1 MTYFWKIFRFAKP
14 YSKYMALNIFFNV
27 LYAFFNAFSFLVLMP
42 MLEVLF
48 GENRAVYTKPSF
60 SGALDFKTYVSDRM
74 SFEVTRYAGEDPQR
88 ALLLVISLIL
98 VTFLLKNLFNYIALF
113 FITFLRNG
121 ILKDIRIALYNT
133 ITKMSMA
140 HFTEKRKGD
149 LMSRVSNDVTEIQY
163 SFLSIIELL
172 IREPLTITFALIMML
187 GISAK
192 LTLFVLLFVPFAGI
206 LISRIGKTLQP
217 KSNKVQIEVGEVLA
231 KIEETISGLNI
242 IKAFRAEGSF
252 QAKFKDTNQRLF
264 KLSNSLINRMNL
276 SSPLSEF
283 LGIGVFAVLLWYGGS
298 LVLVEKQLNAAAF
311 LTFLLLAYG
320 VLTPAKGI
328 SKALYSIKKGNA
340 AAARILEVL
349 ETPNPIVDPV
359 KPEKMSAFSKE
370 ISFNKVSFAYENELV
385 IDKLNLTIPK
395 GSSVALVGPS
405 GGGKSTIANLVP
417 RFYDVN
423 EGSISI
429 DGTDIRQITKND
441 LRSLMGIVTQ
451 DSILFNDTVANNL
464 RIAKP
469 DATEKELKNA
479 AEIANAL
486 SFIEALPKGFDTAIG
501 DQGNKLSGGQ
511 KQRLSIA
518 RAVLK
523 NPEILIL
530 DEATSALDTESER
543 LVQEALIKMMK
554 SRTSLVIAHRLST
567 IQNADLIV
575 VLQNGKIAEKGIH
588 EELIAKNGTYKKLI
602 ELQSFQKY
610 TP

>member
-48 GENRAVYTKPSF
+48 GENRAVYTKPLF
-60 SGALDFKTYVSDRM
+60 SSALDFKTYVSDRM

-172 IREPLTITFALIMML
+172 IREPLTIVFALLMMFS
-187 GISAK
+187 ISAK

-206 LISRIGKTLQP
+206 LITRIGKTLQP
-217 KSNKVQIEVGEVLA
+217 KSNKVQVEVGEVLA

-252 QAKFKDTNQRLF
+252 QSKFRDTNQRLF

-283 LGIGVFAVLLWYGGS
+283 LGISVFAVLLWYGGS

-311 LTFLLLAYG
+311 ITFLGLAYG

-359 KPEKMSAFSKE
+359 KPKKMSAFNKGVR
-370 ISFNKVSFAYENELV
+370 FNKVSFAYGDELV

-429 DGTDIRQITKND
+429 DGTDIRQFTKND

-451 DSILFNDTVANNL
+451 DSLLFNDTVANNL

-486 SFIEALPKGFDTAIG
+486 SFIEALPKGFDTSIG

-575 VLQNGKIAEKGIH
+575 VLQNGKIAEKGTH
-588 EELIAKNGTYKKLI
+588 EELIAKKGTYKKLI
-602 ELQSFQKY
+602 ELQSFQ
-610 TP
+610 

>member
-1 MTYFWKIFRFAKP
+1 
-14 YSKYMALNIFFNV
+14 MALNIFFNV

-121 ILKDIRIALYNT
+121 ILKDIRIALYNS

-149 LMSRVSNDVTEIQY
+149 LMSRVSNDVIEIQY

-486 SFIEALPKGFDTAIG
+486 SFIEALPKGLDTAIG

-575 VLQNGKIAEKGIH
+575 VLQNGKIAEKGTH

-602 ELQSFQKY
+602 ELQSFQ
-610 TP
+610 

>member
-60 SGALDFKTYVSDRM
+60 SSALDFKTYVSDRM

-172 IREPLTITFALIMML
+172 IREPLTIVFALLMMFS
-187 GISAK
+187 ISAK

-206 LISRIGKTLQP
+206 LITRIGKTLQP
-217 KSNKVQIEVGEVLA
+217 KSNKVQVEVGEVLA

-252 QAKFKDTNQRLF
+252 QSKFRDTNQRLF

-283 LGIGVFAVLLWYGGS
+283 LGISVFAVLLWYGGS

-311 LTFLLLAYG
+311 ITFLGLAYG

-359 KPEKMSAFSKE
+359 KPKKMSAFNKGVR
-370 ISFNKVSFAYENELV
+370 FNEVSFAYEDELV

-429 DGTDIRQITKND
+429 DGTDIRQFTKND

-469 DATEKELKNA
+469 DATEKELNNA

-486 SFIEALPKGFDTAIG
+486 SFIEALPKGFDTSIG

-575 VLQNGKIAEKGIH
+575 VLQNGKIAEKGTH
-588 EELIAKNGTYKKLI
+588 EELIAKKGTYKKLI
-602 ELQSFQKY
+602 ELQSFQ
-610 TP
+610 

>member
-1 MTYFWKIFRFAKP
+1 
-14 YSKYMALNIFFNV
+14 MALNIFFNV

-48 GENRAVYTKPSF
+48 GENRAVFTKPSF
-60 SGALDFKTYVSDRM
+60 SGAFDFKTYLSERM
-74 SFEVTRYAGEDPQR
+74 SYEVTRYAGDDPQS
-88 ALLLVISLIL
+88 ALILVVSLIL
-98 VTFLLKNLFNYIALF
+98 MTFLLKNLFNYIALF

-121 ILKDIRIALYNT
+121 ILKDIRITLFNK

-149 LMSRVSNDVTEIQY
+149 LMSRVSNDVSEIQY

-172 IREPLTITFALIMML
+172 IREPLTIVFALIMMFS
-187 GISAK
+187 ISAK
-192 LTLFVLLFVPFAGI
+192 LTFFVLLFVPFAGI
-206 LISRIGKTLQP
+206 LISRIGKSLQP
-217 KSNKVQIEVGEVLA
+217 KSNKVQIEVGEILA

-242 IKAFRAEGSF
+242 IKAFRAERLF
-252 QAKFKDTNQRLF
+252 QDKFKTTNQRLF

-283 LGIGVFAVLLWYGGS
+283 LGIGVFGVLLWYGGS

-311 LTFLLLAYG
+311 ITFLGLAYG

-340 AAARILEVL
+340 AAARIIEVL
-349 ETPNPIVDPV
+349 ETSNPIVDPV
-359 KPEKMSAFSKE
+359 NPKKMGRFTKG
-370 ISFNKVSFAYENELV
+370 ISFNKVYFGYEDEIA
-385 IDKLNLTIPK
+385 IDNLNLTIPK
-395 GSSVALVGPS
+395 GSAVALVGPS
-405 GGGKSTIANLVP
+405 GGGKSTIAKLVP
-417 RFYDVN
+417 RFYDVR

-429 DGTDIRQITKND
+429 DGTDIRQFTKND

-469 DATEKELKNA
+469 DASEKELINA
-479 AEIANAL
+479 TKIANAL
-486 SFIEALPKGFDTAIG
+486 SFIEALPKGFDTVIG

-575 VLQNGKIAEKGIH
+575 VLKNGKIAEKGTH

-602 ELQSFQKY
+602 ELQSFQ
-610 TP
+610 

>member
-1 MTYFWKIFRFAKP
+1 MTYFCKIFRFAKP

-48 GENRAVYTKPSF
+48 GENRAVYTKPSY

-98 VTFLLKNLFNYIALF
+98 VTFLLKNLFNFIALF

-133 ITKMSMA
+133 ITKMCMA

-192 LTLFVLLFVPFAGI
+192 LTFFVLLFVPFAGI

-359 KPEKMSAFSKE
+359 NPEKMSAFSKE
-370 ISFNKVSFAYENELV
+370 ISLNKVSFAYKNELV

-464 RIAKP
+464 RIAKS

-575 VLQNGKIAEKGIH
+575 VLQNGKIAEKGTH

-602 ELQSFQKY
+602 ELQSFQ
-610 TP
+610 

>member
-60 SGALDFKTYVSDRM
+60 SSALDFKTYVSDRM

-172 IREPLTITFALIMML
+172 IREPLTIVFALLMMFS
-187 GISAK
+187 ISAK

-206 LISRIGKTLQP
+206 LITRIGKTLQP
-217 KSNKVQIEVGEVLA
+217 KSNKVQVEVGEVLA

-252 QAKFKDTNQRLF
+252 QSKFRDTNQRLF

-283 LGIGVFAVLLWYGGS
+283 LGISVFAVLLWYGGS
-298 LVLVEKQLNAAAF
+298 LVLFEKQLNAAAF
-311 LTFLLLAYG
+311 ITFLGLAYG

-359 KPEKMSAFSKE
+359 KPKKMSAFNKGVR
-370 ISFNKVSFAYENELV
+370 FNEVSFAYEDELV

-429 DGTDIRQITKND
+429 DGTDIRQFTKND

-486 SFIEALPKGFDTAIG
+486 SFIEALPKGFDTSIG

-575 VLQNGKIAEKGIH
+575 VLQNGKIAEKGTH
-588 EELIAKNGTYKKLI
+588 EELIAKKGTYKKLI
-602 ELQSFQKY
+602 ELQSFQ
-610 TP
+610 

>member
-42 MLEVLF
+42 MLEILF

-121 ILKDIRIALYNT
+121 ILKDIRIALYNS

-486 SFIEALPKGFDTAIG
+486 SFIEALPKGLDTAIG

-575 VLQNGKIAEKGIH
+575 VLQKGKIAEKGTH

-602 ELQSFQKY
+602 ELQSFQ
-610 TP
+610 

>member
-60 SGALDFKTYVSDRM
+60 SSALDFKTYVSDRM

-172 IREPLTITFALIMML
+172 IREPLTIVFALLMMFS
-187 GISAK
+187 ISAK

-206 LISRIGKTLQP
+206 LITRIGKTLQP
-217 KSNKVQIEVGEVLA
+217 KSNKVQVEVGEVLA

-252 QAKFKDTNQRLF
+252 QSKFRDTNQRLF

-283 LGIGVFAVLLWYGGS
+283 LGISVFAVLLWYGGS

-311 LTFLLLAYG
+311 ITFLGLAYG

-359 KPEKMSAFSKE
+359 KPKKMSAFNKGVR
-370 ISFNKVSFAYENELV
+370 FNKVSFAYEDELV

-429 DGTDIRQITKND
+429 DGTDIRQFTKND

-486 SFIEALPKGFDTAIG
+486 SFIEALPKGFDTSIG

-575 VLQNGKIAEKGIH
+575 VLQNGKIAEKGTH
-588 EELIAKNGTYKKLI
+588 EELIAKKGTYKKLI
-602 ELQSFQKY
+602 ELQSFQ
-610 TP
+610 

>member
-60 SGALDFKTYVSDRM
+60 SSALDFKTYVSDRM

-172 IREPLTITFALIMML
+172 IREPLTIVFALLMMFS
-187 GISAK
+187 ISAK

-206 LISRIGKTLQP
+206 LITRIGKTLQP
-217 KSNKVQIEVGEVLA
+217 KSNKVQVEVGEVLA

-252 QAKFKDTNQRLF
+252 QSKFRDTNQRLF

-283 LGIGVFAVLLWYGGS
+283 LGISVFAVLLWYGGS

-311 LTFLLLAYG
+311 ITFLGLAYG

-359 KPEKMSAFSKE
+359 KPKKMSAFNKGVR
-370 ISFNKVSFAYENELV
+370 FNEVSFAYEDELV

-429 DGTDIRQITKND
+429 DGTDIRQFTKND

-486 SFIEALPKGFDTAIG
+486 SFIEALPKGFDTRIG

-575 VLQNGKIAEKGIH
+575 VLQNGKIAEKGTH
-588 EELIAKNGTYKKLI
+588 EELTAKKGTYKKLI
-602 ELQSFQKY
+602 ELQSFQ
-610 TP
+610 

>member
-60 SGALDFKTYVSDRM
+60 SSALDFKSYVSDRM

-172 IREPLTITFALIMML
+172 IREPLTIVFALLMMFS
-187 GISAK
+187 ISAK

-206 LISRIGKTLQP
+206 LITRIGKTLQP
-217 KSNKVQIEVGEVLA
+217 KSNKVQVEVGEVLA

-252 QAKFKDTNQRLF
+252 QSKFRDTNQRLF

-283 LGIGVFAVLLWYGGS
+283 LGISVFAVLLWYGGS

-311 LTFLLLAYG
+311 ITFLGLAYG

-359 KPEKMSAFSKE
+359 KPKKMSAFNKGVR
-370 ISFNKVSFAYENELV
+370 FNEVSFAYEDELV

-429 DGTDIRQITKND
+429 DGTDIRQFTKND

-469 DATEKELKNA
+469 DSTEKELKNA

-486 SFIEALPKGFDTAIG
+486 SFIEALPKGFDTSIG

-575 VLQNGKIAEKGIH
+575 VLQNGKIAEKGTH
-588 EELIAKNGTYKKLI
+588 EELIAKKGTYKKLI
-602 ELQSFQKY
+602 ELQSFQ
-610 TP
+610 

>member
-1 MTYFWKIFRFAKP
+1 
-14 YSKYMALNIFFNV
+14 
-27 LYAFFNAFSFLVLMP
+27 
-42 MLEVLF
+42 
-48 GENRAVYTKPSF
+48 
-60 SGALDFKTYVSDRM
+60 LDFKTYVSDRM

-121 ILKDIRIALYNT
+121 ILKDIRISLYNT

-172 IREPLTITFALIMML
+172 IREPLTIAFALIMMFS
-187 GISAK
+187 ISAK

-264 KLSNSLINRMNL
+264 RLSNSLINRMNL

-311 LTFLLLAYG
+311 ITFLGLAYG

-370 ISFNKVSFAYENELV
+370 ISFNKVSFAYEEEIV

-429 DGTDIRQITKND
+429 DGTDIRRFTKND

-479 AEIANAL
+479 AKIANAL

-575 VLQNGKIAEKGIH
+575 VLQNGKIAEKGTH

-602 ELQSFQKY
+602 ELQSFQ
-610 TP
+610 

>member
-60 SGALDFKTYVSDRM
+60 SSTLDFKTYVSDRM

-172 IREPLTITFALIMML
+172 IREPLTIVFALLMMFS
-187 GISAK
+187 ISAK

-206 LISRIGKTLQP
+206 LITRIGKTLQP
-217 KSNKVQIEVGEVLA
+217 KSNKVQVEVGEVLA

-252 QAKFKDTNQRLF
+252 QSKFRDTNQRLF

-283 LGIGVFAVLLWYGGS
+283 LGISVFAVLLWYGGS

-311 LTFLLLAYG
+311 ITFLGLAYG

-359 KPEKMSAFSKE
+359 KPKKMSAFNKGVRFKE
-370 ISFNKVSFAYENELV
+370 VSFAYEDELV

-429 DGTDIRQITKND
+429 DGTDIRQFTKND

-486 SFIEALPKGFDTAIG
+486 SFIEALPKGFDTSIG

-575 VLQNGKIAEKGIH
+575 VLQNGKIAEKGTH
-588 EELIAKNGTYKKLI
+588 EELIAKKGTYKKLI
-602 ELQSFQKY
+602 ELQSFQ
-610 TP
+610 

>member
-60 SGALDFKTYVSDRM
+60 SSALDFKTYVSDRM

-172 IREPLTITFALIMML
+172 IREPLTIVFALLMMFS
-187 GISAK
+187 ISAK

-206 LISRIGKTLQP
+206 LITRIGKTLQP
-217 KSNKVQIEVGEVLA
+217 KSNKVQVEVGEVLA

-252 QAKFKDTNQRLF
+252 QSKFRDTNQRLF

-283 LGIGVFAVLLWYGGS
+283 LGISVFAVLLWYGGS

-311 LTFLLLAYG
+311 ITFLGLAYG

-359 KPEKMSAFSKE
+359 KPKKMSAFNKGVR
-370 ISFNKVSFAYENELV
+370 FNEVSFAYEDELV

-429 DGTDIRQITKND
+429 DETDIRQFTKND

-486 SFIEALPKGFDTAIG
+486 SFIEALPKGFDTSIG

-575 VLQNGKIAEKGIH
+575 VLQNGKIAEKGTH
-588 EELIAKNGTYKKLI
+588 EELIAKKGTYKKLI
-602 ELQSFQKY
+602 ELQSFQ
-610 TP
+610 

>member
-1 MTYFWKIFRFAKP
+1 
-14 YSKYMALNIFFNV
+14 MALNIFFNV

-121 ILKDIRIALYNT
+121 ILKDIRISLYNT

-172 IREPLTITFALIMML
+172 IREPLTITFALIMMFS
-187 GISAK
+187 ISAK
-192 LTLFVLLFVPFAGI
+192 LSLFVLLFVPFAGI

-264 KLSNSLINRMNL
+264 RLSNSLINRMNL

-311 LTFLLLAYG
+311 ITFLGLAYG

-395 GSSVALVGPS
+395 GSSVALVGTS

-429 DGTDIRQITKND
+429 DGTDIRQITKNE

-486 SFIEALPKGFDTAIG
+486 SFIDALPKGFDATIG

-554 SRTSLVIAHRLST
+554 SRTSLIIAHRLST

-575 VLQNGKIAEKGIH
+575 VLQNGKITEKGTH
-588 EELIAKNGTYKKLI
+588 EELIAKKGTYKKLI
-602 ELQSFQKY
+602 ELQSFQ
-610 TP
+610 

>member
-60 SGALDFKTYVSDRM
+60 SSALDFKTYLSDRM

-172 IREPLTITFALIMML
+172 IREPLTIVFALLMMFS
-187 GISAK
+187 ISAK

-206 LISRIGKTLQP
+206 LITRIGKTLQP
-217 KSNKVQIEVGEVLA
+217 KSNKVQVEVGEVLA

-252 QAKFKDTNQRLF
+252 QSKFRDTNQRLF

-283 LGIGVFAVLLWYGGS
+283 LGISVFAVLLWYGGS

-311 LTFLLLAYG
+311 ITFLGLAYG
-320 VLTPAKGI
+320 VLAPAKGI

-359 KPEKMSAFSKE
+359 KPKKMSAFNKGVR
-370 ISFNKVSFAYENELV
+370 FNEVSFAYEDELV

-429 DGTDIRQITKND
+429 DGTDIRQFTKND

-469 DATEKELKNA
+469 DATEKELNNA

-486 SFIEALPKGFDTAIG
+486 SFIEALPKGFDTSIG

-575 VLQNGKIAEKGIH
+575 VLQNGKIAEKGTH
-588 EELIAKNGTYKKLI
+588 EELIAKKGTYKKLI
-602 ELQSFQKY
+602 ELQSFQ
-610 TP
+610 

>member
-60 SGALDFKTYVSDRM
+60 SSALDFKTYVSDRM

-172 IREPLTITFALIMML
+172 IREPLTIVFALLMMFS
-187 GISAK
+187 ISAK

-206 LISRIGKTLQP
+206 LITRIGKTLQP
-217 KSNKVQIEVGEVLA
+217 KSNKVQVEVGEVLA

-252 QAKFKDTNQRLF
+252 QSKFRDTNQRLF

-283 LGIGVFAVLLWYGGS
+283 LGISVFAVLLWYGGS

-311 LTFLLLAYG
+311 ITFLGLAYG

-359 KPEKMSAFSKE
+359 KPKKMSAFNKGVR
-370 ISFNKVSFAYENELV
+370 FNEVSFAYEDELV

-429 DGTDIRQITKND
+429 DGTDIRQFTKND

-486 SFIEALPKGFDTAIG
+486 SFIEALPKGFDTRIG

-575 VLQNGKIAEKGIH
+575 VLQNGKIAEKGTH
-588 EELIAKNGTYKKLI
+588 EELIAKKGTYKKLI
-602 ELQSFQKY
+602 ELQSFQ
-610 TP
+610 

>member
-121 ILKDIRIALYNT
+121 ILKDIRIALYNS

-149 LMSRVSNDVTEIQY
+149 LMSRVSNDVIEIQY

-359 KPEKMSAFSKE
+359 NPEKMSAFSKE
-370 ISFNKVSFAYENELV
+370 ISFNKVFYAFCLCSF
-385 IDKLNLTIPK
+385 LNL
-395 GSSVALVGPS
+395 L
-405 GGGKSTIANLVP
+405 
-417 RFYDVN
+417 
-423 EGSISI
+423 
-429 DGTDIRQITKND
+429 
-441 LRSLMGIVTQ
+441 GI
-451 DSILFNDTVANNL
+451 FN
-464 RIAKP
+464 I
-469 DATEKELKNA
+469 
-479 AEIANAL
+479 
-486 SFIEALPKGFDTAIG
+486 F
-501 DQGNKLSGGQ
+501 
-511 KQRLSIA
+511 
-518 RAVLK
+518 
-523 NPEILIL
+523 
-530 DEATSALDTESER
+530 
-543 LVQEALIKMMK
+543 
-554 SRTSLVIAHRLST
+554 
-567 IQNADLIV
+567 
-575 VLQNGKIAEKGIH
+575 
-588 EELIAKNGTYKKLI
+588 
-602 ELQSFQKY
+602 
-610 TP
+610 

>member
-60 SGALDFKTYVSDRM
+60 SSALDFKTYVSDRM

-140 HFTEKRKGD
+140 HFTKKRKGD

-172 IREPLTITFALIMML
+172 IREPLTIVFALLMMFS
-187 GISAK
+187 ISAK

-206 LISRIGKTLQP
+206 LITQIGKTLQP
-217 KSNKVQIEVGEVLA
+217 KSNKVQVEVGEVLA

-252 QAKFKDTNQRLF
+252 QSKFRDTNQRLF

-283 LGIGVFAVLLWYGGS
+283 LGISVFAVLLWYGGS

-311 LTFLLLAYG
+311 ITFLGLAYG

-359 KPEKMSAFSKE
+359 KPKKMSAFNKGVR
-370 ISFNKVSFAYENELV
+370 FNEVSFAYEDELV

-429 DGTDIRQITKND
+429 DGTDIRQFTKND

-469 DATEKELKNA
+469 DATEKELRNA

-486 SFIEALPKGFDTAIG
+486 SFIEALPKGFDTSIG

-575 VLQNGKIAEKGIH
+575 VLQNGKIAEKGTH
-588 EELIAKNGTYKKLI
+588 EELIAKKGTYKKLI
-602 ELQSFQKY
+602 ELQSFQ
-610 TP
+610 

>member
-48 GENRAVYTKPSF
+48 GENRAVYTKPLF
-60 SGALDFKTYVSDRM
+60 SSALDFKTYVSDRM

-172 IREPLTITFALIMML
+172 IREPLTIVFALLMMFS
-187 GISAK
+187 ISAK

-206 LISRIGKTLQP
+206 LITRIGKTLQP
-217 KSNKVQIEVGEVLA
+217 KSNKVQVEVGEVLA

-252 QAKFKDTNQRLF
+252 QSKFRDTNQRLF

-283 LGIGVFAVLLWYGGS
+283 LGISVFAVLLWYGGS

-311 LTFLLLAYG
+311 ITFLGLAYG

-359 KPEKMSAFSKE
+359 KPKKMSAFNKGVR
-370 ISFNKVSFAYENELV
+370 FNEVSFAYEDELV

-429 DGTDIRQITKND
+429 DGTDIRQFTKND

-451 DSILFNDTVANNL
+451 DSLLFNDTVANNL

-486 SFIEALPKGFDTAIG
+486 SFIEALPKGFDTSIG

-575 VLQNGKIAEKGIH
+575 VLQNGKIAEKGTH
-588 EELIAKNGTYKKLI
+588 EELIAKKGTYKKLI
-602 ELQSFQKY
+602 ELQSFQ
-610 TP
+610 

>member
-48 GENRAVYTKPSF
+48 GENRSVYSKPSF
-60 SGALDFKTYVSDRM
+60 TDTLDFKTYVSDRM

-121 ILKDIRIALYNT
+121 ILKDIRIDLYNT

-172 IREPLTITFALIMML
+172 IREPLTIAFALIMML
-187 GISAK
+187 SISAK

-311 LTFLLLAYG
+311 ITFLGLAYG

-359 KPEKMSAFSKE
+359 KPQKMSAFSKE
-370 ISFNKVSFAYENELV
+370 ISFNKVSFAYEDKFV

-417 RFYDVN
+417 RFYDID

-451 DSILFNDTVANNL
+451 DSILFNDTVAYNL

-479 AEIANAL
+479 AKIANAL

-523 NPEILIL
+523 SPEILIL

-554 SRTSLVIAHRLST
+554 SRTSIVIAHRLST

-575 VLQNGKIAEKGIH
+575 VLQNGKIVEKGTH

-602 ELQSFQKY
+602 ELQSFQ
-610 TP
+610 

>member
-1 MTYFWKIFRFAKP
+1 MSYFWKIFGFAKP
-14 YSKYMALNIFFNV
+14 FKKYMALNVFFNI

-48 GENRAVYTKPSF
+48 GENRVVETKPSF
-60 SGALDFKTYVSDRM
+60 NSAMDFKSFVSDRM
-74 SFEVTRYAGEDPQR
+74 NYEVTRFSNDDPER

-98 VTFLLKNLFNYIALF
+98 VTFFLKNIFNYAALF

-121 ILKDIRIALYNT
+121 TLKDIRIALYNKVT
-133 ITKMSMA
+133 NMSMS

-172 IREPLTITFALIMML
+172 IREPLTIFFALIMMFS
-187 GISAK
+187 ISAK
-192 LTLFVLLFVPFAGI
+192 LTLFVLIFVPFAGI

-242 IKAFRAEGSF
+242 IKAFRAESNF
-252 QAKFKDTNQRLF
+252 QEKFKQTNQRLF

-283 LGIGVFAVLLWYGGS
+283 MGIGVFAVLLWYGGS
-298 LVLVEKQLNAAAF
+298 LVLVEKQMNAAAF
-311 LTFLLLAYG
+311 ITFLGLAYG

-328 SKALYSIKKGNA
+328 SKALYNIKKGNA
-340 AAARILEVL
+340 AAARVLEVL
-349 ETPNPIVDPV
+349 ETENPIKNPKNPLDFG
-359 KPEKMSAFSKE
+359 K
-370 ISFNKVSFAYENELV
+370 FNKNITFNDVSFSYENEIV
-385 IDKLNLTIPK
+385 IDTLNLTIKK
-395 GSSVALVGPS
+395 GTSVALVGPS

-417 RFYDVN
+417 RFYDVTK
-423 EGSISI
+423 GCIQI
-429 DGTDIRQITKND
+429 DGNDIRDISKDD
-441 LRSLMGIVTQ
+441 LRELMGIVTQ
-451 DSILFNDTVANNL
+451 DSILFNDSIRNNL

-469 DATEKELKNA
+469 DATDEEMRKA
-479 AEIANAL
+479 TQIANAL
-486 SFIEALPKGFDTAIG
+486 SFIEALPNGFDTVIG

-511 KQRLSIA
+511 KQRLSIS

-523 NPEILIL
+523 DPAVLIL

-543 LVQEALIKMMK
+543 LVQDALIQMMK
-554 SRTSLVIAHRLST
+554 NRTSLVIAHRLST
-567 IQNADLIV
+567 IQNADLII
-575 VLQNGKIAEKGIH
+575 VLQNGKIVEKGKH
-588 EELIAKNGTYKKLI
+588 EELIAKKGVYKKLI
-602 ELQSFQKY
+602 ELQSFQ
-610 TP
+610 

>member
-60 SGALDFKTYVSDRM
+60 SSALDFKTYVSDRM

-88 ALLLVISLIL
+88 ALVLVISLIL

-121 ILKDIRIALYNT
+121 ILKDMRIALYNT

-172 IREPLTITFALIMML
+172 IREPLTIVFALLMMFS
-187 GISAK
+187 ISAK

-206 LISRIGKTLQP
+206 LITRIGKTLQP
-217 KSNKVQIEVGEVLA
+217 KSNKVQVEVGEVLA

-252 QAKFKDTNQRLF
+252 QSKFRDTNQRLF

-283 LGIGVFAVLLWYGGS
+283 LGISVFAVLLWYGGS

-311 LTFLLLAYG
+311 ITFLGLAYG

-359 KPEKMSAFSKE
+359 KPKKMSAFNKGVR
-370 ISFNKVSFAYENELV
+370 FNEVSFAYEDELV

-429 DGTDIRQITKND
+429 DGTDIRQFTKND

-486 SFIEALPKGFDTAIG
+486 SFIEALPKGFDTSIG

-575 VLQNGKIAEKGIH
+575 VLQNGKIAEKGTH
-588 EELIAKNGTYKKLI
+588 EELIAKKGTYKKLI
-602 ELQSFQKY
+602 ELQSFQ
-610 TP
+610 

>member
-1 MTYFWKIFRFAKP
+1 YAKP
-14 YSKYMALNIFFNV
+14 L
-27 LYAFFNAFSFLVLMP
+27 FS
-42 MLEVLF
+42 
-48 GENRAVYTKPSF
+48 S
-60 SGALDFKTYVSDRM
+60 ALDFKTYVSDRM

-172 IREPLTITFALIMML
+172 IREPLTIVFALLMMFS
-187 GISAK
+187 ISAK

-206 LISRIGKTLQP
+206 LITRIGKTLQP
-217 KSNKVQIEVGEVLA
+217 KSNKVQVEVGEVLA

-252 QAKFKDTNQRLF
+252 QSKFRDTNQRLF

-283 LGIGVFAVLLWYGGS
+283 LGISVFAVLLWYGGS

-311 LTFLLLAYG
+311 ITFLGLAYG

-359 KPEKMSAFSKE
+359 KPKKMSAFNKGVR
-370 ISFNKVSFAYENELV
+370 FNEVSFAYEDELV

-429 DGTDIRQITKND
+429 DGTDIRQFTKND

-486 SFIEALPKGFDTAIG
+486 SFIEALPKGFDTSIG

-575 VLQNGKIAEKGIH
+575 VLQNGKIAEKGTH

-602 ELQSFQKY
+602 ELQSFQ
-610 TP
+610 

>member
-1 MTYFWKIFRFAKP
+1 MTYFWKIFRFAEP

-121 ILKDIRIALYNT
+121 ILKDIRIALYNS

-149 LMSRVSNDVTEIQY
+149 LMSRVSNDVIEIQY

-395 GSSVALVGPS
+395 GSSVALVGTS

-429 DGTDIRQITKND
+429 DGTDIRQITKNE

-486 SFIEALPKGFDTAIG
+486 SFIEVLPKGFDTVIG

-575 VLQNGKIAEKGIH
+575 VLQNGKIAEKGTH

-602 ELQSFQKY
+602 ELQSFQ
-610 TP
+610 

>member
-1 MTYFWKIFRFAKP
+1 MSYFWKIFGFAKP
-14 YSKYMALNIFFNV
+14 YKKYMALNVFFNI

-48 GENRAVYTKPSF
+48 GENRVVETKPSF
-60 SGALDFKTYVSDRM
+60 NSAMDFKRFVSDRM
-74 SFEVTRYAGEDPQR
+74 NYEVTRFSNDDPER

-98 VTFLLKNLFNYIALF
+98 VTFFLKNIFNYAALF

-121 ILKDIRIALYNT
+121 ILKDIRIALYNKVT
-133 ITKMSMA
+133 NMSMS

-172 IREPLTITFALIMML
+172 IREPLTIFFALIMMFS
-187 GISAK
+187 ISAK
-192 LTLFVLLFVPFAGI
+192 LTLFVLIFVPFAGI

-242 IKAFRAEGSF
+242 IKAFRAESNF
-252 QAKFKDTNQRLF
+252 QEKFKQTNQRLF

-283 LGIGVFAVLLWYGGS
+283 MGIGVFAVLLWYGGS
-298 LVLVEKQLNAAAF
+298 LVLVEKQMNAAAF
-311 LTFLLLAYG
+311 ITFLGLAYG

-328 SKALYSIKKGNA
+328 SKALYNIKKGNA
-340 AAARILEVL
+340 AAARVLEVL
-349 ETPNPIVDPV
+349 ETENPIKNPKNPVDFG
-359 KPEKMSAFSKE
+359 K
-370 ISFNKVSFAYENELV
+370 FNKNITFKDVSFSYENEIV
-385 IDKLNLTIPK
+385 IDTLNLTIKK
-395 GSSVALVGPS
+395 GTSVALVGPS

-417 RFYDVN
+417 RFYDVTK
-423 EGSISI
+423 GRIQI
-429 DGTDIRQITKND
+429 DGNDIRDISKDD
-441 LRSLMGIVTQ
+441 LRELMGIVTQ
-451 DSILFNDTVANNL
+451 DSILFNDSIRNNL

-469 DATEKELKNA
+469 DATDEEMRKA
-479 AEIANAL
+479 TQIANAL
-486 SFIEALPKGFDTAIG
+486 SFIEALPNGFDTVIG

-511 KQRLSIA
+511 KQRLSIS

-523 NPEILIL
+523 DPAVLIL

-543 LVQEALIKMMK
+543 LVQDALIQMMK
-554 SRTSLVIAHRLST
+554 NRTSLVIAHRLST
-567 IQNADLIV
+567 IQNADLII
-575 VLQNGKIAEKGIH
+575 VLQNGKIVEKGKH
-588 EELIAKNGTYKKLI
+588 EELIAKKGVYKKLI
-602 ELQSFQKY
+602 ELQSFQ
-610 TP
+610 

>member
-48 GENRAVYTKPSF
+48 GENRAVYTKPLF
-60 SGALDFKTYVSDRM
+60 SSALDFKTYVSDRM

-172 IREPLTITFALIMML
+172 IREPLTIVFALLMMFS
-187 GISAK
+187 ISAK

-206 LISRIGKTLQP
+206 LITRIGKTLQP
-217 KSNKVQIEVGEVLA
+217 KSNKVQVEVGEVLA

-252 QAKFKDTNQRLF
+252 QSKFRDTNQRLF

-283 LGIGVFAVLLWYGGS
+283 LGISVFAVLLWYGGS

-311 LTFLLLAYG
+311 ITFLGLAYG

-359 KPEKMSAFSKE
+359 KPKKMSAFNKGVR
-370 ISFNKVSFAYENELV
+370 FNEVSFAYEDELV

-429 DGTDIRQITKND
+429 DGTDIRQFTKND

-486 SFIEALPKGFDTAIG
+486 SFIEALPKGFDTSIG

-575 VLQNGKIAEKGIH
+575 VLQNGKIGEKGTH
-588 EELIAKNGTYKKLI
+588 EELIAKKGAYKKLI
-602 ELQSFQKY
+602 ELQSFQ
-610 TP
+610 

>member
-14 YSKYMALNIFFNV
+14 YSNYMALNIFFNV

-48 GENRAVYTKPSF
+48 GENRAVYTKPLF
-60 SGALDFKTYVSDRM
+60 SSALDFKTYVSDRM

-172 IREPLTITFALIMML
+172 IREPLTIVFALLMMFS
-187 GISAK
+187 ISAK

-206 LISRIGKTLQP
+206 LITRIGKTLQP
-217 KSNKVQIEVGEVLA
+217 KSNKVQVEVGEVLA

-252 QAKFKDTNQRLF
+252 QSKFRDTNQRLF

-283 LGIGVFAVLLWYGGS
+283 LGISVFAVLLWYGGS

-311 LTFLLLAYG
+311 ITFLGLAYG

-359 KPEKMSAFSKE
+359 KPKKMSAFNKGVR
-370 ISFNKVSFAYENELV
+370 FNKVSFAYGDELV

-429 DGTDIRQITKND
+429 DGTDIRQFTKND

-451 DSILFNDTVANNL
+451 DSLLFNDTVANNL

-486 SFIEALPKGFDTAIG
+486 SFIEALPKGFDTSIG

-575 VLQNGKIAEKGIH
+575 VLQNGKIAEKGTH
-588 EELIAKNGTYKKLI
+588 EELIAKKGTYKKLI
-602 ELQSFQKY
+602 ELQSFQ
-610 TP
+610 

>member
-48 GENRAVYTKPSF
+48 GENRSVYTKPSF

-88 ALLLVISLIL
+88 ALILVISLIL

-121 ILKDIRIALYNT
+121 ILKDIRIDLYNN

-172 IREPLTITFALIMML
+172 IREPLTIAFALIMMFS
-187 GISAK
+187 ISAK

-311 LTFLLLAYG
+311 ITFLGLAYG

-349 ETPNPIVDPV
+349 ETPNPIADPV

-469 DATEKELKNA
+469 DATEKELNNA
-479 AEIANAL
+479 AKIANAL
-486 SFIEALPKGFDTAIG
+486 SFIEALPKGFDTMIG

-575 VLQNGKIAEKGIH
+575 VLQNGKIAEKGTH
-588 EELIAKNGTYKKLI
+588 EELIEKNGTYKKLI
-602 ELQSFQKY
+602 ELQSFQ
-610 TP
+610 

>member
-48 GENRAVYTKPSF
+48 GENRAVYTKPLF

-113 FITFLRNG
+113 FITVLRNG
-121 ILKDIRIALYNT
+121 ILKDIRISLYNT
-133 ITKMSMA
+133 ITNLSMA

-172 IREPLTITFALIMML
+172 IREPLTITFALIMMV

-192 LTLFVLLFVPFAGI
+192 LTFFVLLFVPVAGI

-298 LVLVEKQLNAAAF
+298 LVLVEKQINAAAF

-340 AAARILEVL
+340 AAARILELL
-349 ETPNPIVDPV
+349 ETPNPIVNPVDP
-359 KPEKMSAFSKE
+359 KKMSAFSKE
-370 ISFNKVSFAYENELV
+370 ISFNKVSFAYENEFV
-385 IDKLNLTIPK
+385 IDKLNLTILK

-429 DGTDIRQITKND
+429 DETDIRQFTKND

-469 DATEKELKNA
+469 DATEKELRNA

-575 VLQNGKIAEKGIH
+575 VLQNGKISEKGTH
-588 EELIAKNGTYKKLI
+588 EELIARNGTYKKLI
-602 ELQSFQKY
+602 QLQSFQ
-610 TP
+610 

>member
-60 SGALDFKTYVSDRM
+60 SSALDFKTYVSDRM

-172 IREPLTITFALIMML
+172 IREPLTIVFALLMMFS
-187 GISAK
+187 ISAK

-206 LISRIGKTLQP
+206 LITRIGKTLQP
-217 KSNKVQIEVGEVLA
+217 KSNKVQVEVGEVLA

-252 QAKFKDTNQRLF
+252 QSKFRDTNQRLF

-283 LGIGVFAVLLWYGGS
+283 LGISVFAVLLWYGGS

-311 LTFLLLAYG
+311 ITFLGLAYG

-359 KPEKMSAFSKE
+359 KPKKMSV
-370 ISFNKVSFAYENELV
+370 FNKGVRFNEVSFAYEDELV

-429 DGTDIRQITKND
+429 DGTDIRQFTKND

-486 SFIEALPKGFDTAIG
+486 SFIEALPKGFDTSIG

-575 VLQNGKIAEKGIH
+575 VLQNGKIAEKGTH
-588 EELIAKNGTYKKLI
+588 EELIAKKGTYKKLI
-602 ELQSFQKY
+602 ELQSFQ
-610 TP
+610 

>member
-1 MTYFWKIFRFAKP
+1 
-14 YSKYMALNIFFNV
+14 MALNIFFNV

-48 GENRAVYTKPSF
+48 GENREVYTKPSF

-121 ILKDIRIALYNT
+121 ILKDIRISLYNN

-172 IREPLTITFALIMML
+172 IREPLTIAFALIMMFS
-187 GISAK
+187 ISAK
-192 LTLFVLLFVPFAGI
+192 MTLFVLVFVPFAGI
-206 LISRIGKTLQP
+206 LITRVGKTLQP

-242 IKAFRAEGSF
+242 IKAFRAEESF
-252 QAKFKDTNQRLF
+252 QAKFKYTNQRLF

-311 LTFLLLAYG
+311 ITFLGLAYG

-349 ETPNPIVDPV
+349 ETTNPIVDPMNP
-359 KPEKMSAFSKE
+359 KIISSFSKE
-370 ISFNKVSFAYENELV
+370 ISFNKVSFAYEDELV
-385 IDKLNLTIPK
+385 IDKINLNIPK

-417 RFYDVN
+417 RFYDVS
-423 EGSISI
+423 EGYISI
-429 DGTDIRQITKND
+429 DGTDVRRITKDD
-441 LRSLMGIVTQ
+441 LRSFMGIVTQ

-469 DATEKELKNA
+469 DASEKELKNA
-479 AEIANAL
+479 AKIANAL

-554 SRTSLVIAHRLST
+554 SRTSIVIAHRLST

-575 VLQNGKIAEKGIH
+575 VLQNGKIAEKGTH

-602 ELQSFQKY
+602 ELQSFQ
-610 TP
+610 

>member
-1 MTYFWKIFRFAKP
+1 MSYFWKIFGFARP
-14 YSKYMALNIFFNV
+14 YKKYMALNVFFNI

-48 GENRAVYTKPSF
+48 GENRVVETKPSF
-60 SGALDFKTYVSDRM
+60 NSAMDFKSFVSDRM
-74 SFEVTRYAGEDPQR
+74 NYEVTRFSNDDPER

-98 VTFLLKNLFNYIALF
+98 VTFFLKNIFNYAALF

-121 ILKDIRIALYNT
+121 ILKDIRIALYNKVT
-133 ITKMSMA
+133 NMSMS

-172 IREPLTITFALIMML
+172 IREPLTIFFALIMMFS
-187 GISAK
+187 ISAK
-192 LTLFVLLFVPFAGI
+192 LTLFVLIFVPFAGI

-242 IKAFRAEGSF
+242 IKAFRAESNF
-252 QAKFKDTNQRLF
+252 QEKFKQTNQRLF

-283 LGIGVFAVLLWYGGS
+283 MGIGVFAVLLWYGGS
-298 LVLVEKQLNAAAF
+298 LVLVEKQMNAAAF
-311 LTFLLLAYG
+311 ITFLGLAYG

-328 SKALYSIKKGNA
+328 SKALYNIKKGNA
-340 AAARILEVL
+340 AAARVLEVL
-349 ETPNPIVDPV
+349 ETENPIKNPKNPVDFG
-359 KPEKMSAFSKE
+359 K
-370 ISFNKVSFAYENELV
+370 FNKNITFNDVSFSYENEIV
-385 IDKLNLTIPK
+385 IDTLNLTIKK
-395 GSSVALVGPS
+395 GTSVALVGPS

-417 RFYDVN
+417 RFYDVTK
-423 EGSISI
+423 GCIQI
-429 DGTDIRQITKND
+429 DGNDIRDISKDD
-441 LRSLMGIVTQ
+441 LRELMGIVTQ
-451 DSILFNDTVANNL
+451 DSILFNDSIRNNL

-469 DATEKELKNA
+469 DATDEEMRKA
-479 AEIANAL
+479 TQIANAL
-486 SFIEALPKGFDTAIG
+486 SFIEALPNGFDTVIG

-511 KQRLSIA
+511 KQRLSIS

-523 NPEILIL
+523 DPAVLIL

-543 LVQEALIKMMK
+543 LVQDALIQMMK
-554 SRTSLVIAHRLST
+554 NRTSLVIAHRLST
-567 IQNADLIV
+567 IQNADLII
-575 VLQNGKIAEKGIH
+575 VLQNGKIVEKGKH
-588 EELIAKNGTYKKLI
+588 EELIAKKGVYKKLI
-602 ELQSFQKY
+602 ELQSFQ
-610 TP
+610 

>member
-48 GENRAVYTKPSF
+48 GENRAVYTKPLF
-60 SGALDFKTYVSDRM
+60 SSALDFKTYLSDRM

-172 IREPLTITFALIMML
+172 IREPLTIVFALLMMFS
-187 GISAK
+187 ISAK

-206 LISRIGKTLQP
+206 LITRIGKTLQP
-217 KSNKVQIEVGEVLA
+217 KSNKVQVEVGEVLA

-252 QAKFKDTNQRLF
+252 QSKFRDTNQRLF

-283 LGIGVFAVLLWYGGS
+283 LGISVFAVLLWYGGS

-311 LTFLLLAYG
+311 ITFLGLAYG

-359 KPEKMSAFSKE
+359 KPKKMSAFNKGVT
-370 ISFNKVSFAYENELV
+370 FNKVSFAYEDELV

-429 DGTDIRQITKND
+429 DGTDIRQFTKND

-486 SFIEALPKGFDTAIG
+486 SFIEALPKGFDTSIG

-575 VLQNGKIAEKGIH
+575 VLQNGKIAEKGTH
-588 EELIAKNGTYKKLI
+588 EELIAKKGTYKKLI
-602 ELQSFQKY
+602 ELQSFQ
-610 TP
+610 

>member
-192 LTLFVLLFVPFAGI
+192 LTFFVLLFVPFAGI

-359 KPEKMSAFSKE
+359 NPEKMSAFSKE

-429 DGTDIRQITKND
+429 DGTDIRQFTKND

-464 RIAKP
+464 RVAKP
-469 DATEKELKNA
+469 DATEKELMSA
-479 AEIANAL
+479 AEIANAH
-486 SFIEALPKGFDTAIG
+486 SFIKALHKGFDTAIG

-554 SRTSLVIAHRLST
+554 SRTSLIIAHRLST
-567 IQNADLIV
+567 IQNADLII
-575 VLQNGKIAEKGIH
+575 VLQNGKITEKGTH

-602 ELQSFQKY
+602 ELQSFQ
-610 TP
+610 

>member
-60 SGALDFKTYVSDRM
+60 SSALDFKTYVSDRM

-172 IREPLTITFALIMML
+172 IREPLTIVFALLMMFS
-187 GISAK
+187 ISAK

-206 LISRIGKTLQP
+206 LITRIGKTLQP
-217 KSNKVQIEVGEVLA
+217 KSNKVQVEVGEVLA

-252 QAKFKDTNQRLF
+252 QSKFRDTNQRLF

-283 LGIGVFAVLLWYGGS
+283 LGISVFAVLLWYGGS

-311 LTFLLLAYG
+311 ITFLGLAYG

-359 KPEKMSAFSKE
+359 KPKKMSAFNKGVR
-370 ISFNKVSFAYENELV
+370 FNEVSFAYEDELV

-429 DGTDIRQITKND
+429 DGTDIRQFTKND

-486 SFIEALPKGFDTAIG
+486 SFIEALPKGFDTSIG

-575 VLQNGKIAEKGIH
+575 VLQNGKIAEKGTH
-588 EELIAKNGTYKKLI
+588 EELIGKKGTYKKLI
-602 ELQSFQKY
+602 ELQSFQ
-610 TP
+610 